1 MTLLISGLK
10 LGLKSALLAAAFT
23 LSASQSHA
31 SDLIKGFYFDVDFG
45 AGATVMTTNSSLVP
59 VPKVF
64 LGFTGSAELCQSNA
78 ITFDICGG
86 VSTFQPLGTPQ
97 KISTVGSV
105 TTTVDADM
113 SAVNAYAKF
122 RKRGLGFA
130 VAPYFGL
137 GNVKSSYKTTT
148 LGFTTLSEKNSKVMF
163 AGIEVERK
171 ILLTNFVISLK
182 AEAGSAIKKSDDT
195 KYYSFKP
202 SIKARF

>member
-1 MTLLISGLK
+1 MTQLK
-10 LGLKSALLAAAFT
+10 TILLATSLMIGANQAF
-23 LSASQSHA
+23 A

-45 AGATVMTTNSSLVP
+45 VGATVMTSNSTTVP
-59 VPKVF
+59 APKVF
-64 LGFTGSAELCQSNA
+64 LGLTGSAELCQSNA

-97 KISTVGSV
+97 KVTTAGVI

-113 SAVNAYAKF
+113 STVNAYAKF

-148 LGFTTLSEKNSKVMF
+148 LGFSTLSEKNSKVMF
-163 AGIEVERK
+163 AGIDLERK
-171 ILLTNFVISLK
+171 ILLTNLIFSLK
-182 AEAGSAIKKSDDT
+182 AEVGKAIKKSDDT